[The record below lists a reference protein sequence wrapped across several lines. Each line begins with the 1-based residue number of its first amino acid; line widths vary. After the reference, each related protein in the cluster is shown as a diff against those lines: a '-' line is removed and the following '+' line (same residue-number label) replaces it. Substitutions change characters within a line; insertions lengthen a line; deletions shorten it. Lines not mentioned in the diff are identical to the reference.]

1 MAIDKRT
8 GGDTPNDK
16 STVVDGA
23 DTRRLVKRMGV
34 AGAMVLLLLGGLAVF
49 DQYAGN
55 DSADVAPPPQFTEPV
70 PVPKKPAAQPLQGS
84 TGPVKSEDKGD
95 KVSPVAEPEATAPPH
110 DKQSLLPPPQPE
122 VLAAPAISNGPA
134 ANVHSGVTKAAA
146 GRDGVSGK
154 TSSSPERSA
163 LVTSPTSAQ
172 AEERP
177 EATAAA
183 EPSPHPSAPSPAVS
197 PQSLAPSRLLTGYA
211 LQAGV
216 FADPQRAQDLRDRIA
231 QAGIPVTIESRVE
244 VGPFKN
250 RAEAVA
256 ARAKLKALGVEAV
269 MLPKKGAPRRP

>member
-84 TGPVKSEDKGD
+84 TGPVKSEDKGE
-95 KVSPVAEPEATAPPH
+95 VSPAAEPEATAPPH

-122 VLAAPAISNGPA
+122 VAAAPAISKGPA
-134 ANVHSGVTKAAA
+134 VNVHSGVTKAAE
-146 GRDGVSGK
+146 RDGASGK

-163 LVTSPTSAQ
+163 PAPSPTSDR
-172 AEERP
+172 AEGRP

-183 EPSPHPSAPSPAVS
+183 EPSPPPSASLPAVA
-197 PQSLAPSRLLTGYA
+197 PQSLAPSRLLSGYA

-269 MLPKKGAPRRP
+269 MLPKKGAPRRQ